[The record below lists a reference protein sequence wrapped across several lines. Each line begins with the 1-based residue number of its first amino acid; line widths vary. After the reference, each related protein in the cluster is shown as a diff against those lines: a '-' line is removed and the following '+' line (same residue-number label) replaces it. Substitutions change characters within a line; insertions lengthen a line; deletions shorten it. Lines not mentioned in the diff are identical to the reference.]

1 MHGRPARVV
10 RLCARRAARL
20 PCIGQMRRTTATI
33 ALLAIAVAAVC
44 LTGCASEP
52 DTVLQSDLPQ
62 IPGMVPRD
70 TTGLRQSE
78 GRVTAGQF
86 SYKGPISNLN
96 ARADETMSRF
106 DQAGW
111 KLVSQTLSAATASF
125 TYRKDNRTVRVEI
138 IQNGVQP
145 KMSTAVLTV
154 TSEAAVKTAEPA
166 SVAPPTGAVPAPV
179 SG

>member
-1 MHGRPARVV
+1 MR
-10 RLCARRAARL
+10 RL
-20 PCIGQMRRTTATI
+20 PTAI
-33 ALLAIAVAAVC
+33 ALLAVSTAA
-44 LTGCASEP
+44 LGATGCRTEP
-52 DTVLQSDLPQ
+52 DSVLQSDLPQ

-70 TTGLRQSE
+70 SSGLRQSE

-96 ARADETMSRF
+96 ARASETMARF

-111 KLVSQTLSAATASF
+111 KLSSQTLSASTASLI
-125 TYRKDNRTVRVEI
+125 YRKDNRTVRVEI

-145 KMSTAVLTV
+145 KMSTGVLTV
-154 TSEAAVKTAEPA
+154 TSDPV
-166 SVAPPTGAVPAPV
+166 PV

>member
-1 MHGRPARVV
+1 
-10 RLCARRAARL
+10 
-20 PCIGQMRRTTATI
+20 MRRITTAI
-33 ALLAIAVAAVC
+33 ALLAVSATALWA
-44 LTGCASEP
+44 TGCSTEP
-52 DTVLQSDLPQ
+52 DSVLQSDLPQ
-62 IPGMVPRD
+62 IPGMTPRD
-70 TTGLRQSE
+70 SSGLRQSE

-96 ARADETMSRF
+96 ARANETMARF

-111 KLVSQTLSAATASF
+111 KLASQTLSASTASL

-145 KMSTAVLTV
+145 KMSTGVLTV
-154 TSEAAVKTAEPA
+154 TSDPV
-166 SVAPPTGAVPAPV
+166 PV

>member
-1 MHGRPARVV
+1 
-10 RLCARRAARL
+10 
-20 PCIGQMRRTTATI
+20 MRRITTAI
-33 ALLAIAVAAVC
+33 ALLAVSAAV
-44 LTGCASEP
+44 LSATGCSTEP
-52 DTVLQSDLPQ
+52 DSVLQSDLPQ
-62 IPGMVPRD
+62 IPGMTPRD
-70 TTGLRQSE
+70 SSGLRQSE

-96 ARADETMSRF
+96 ARANETMARF

-111 KLVSQTLSAATASF
+111 KLSSQTLSASTASL

-145 KMSTAVLTV
+145 KMSTGVLTV
-154 TSEAAVKTAEPA
+154 TSDPV
-166 SVAPPTGAVPAPV
+166 PV

>member
-1 MHGRPARVV
+1 
-10 RLCARRAARL
+10 
-20 PCIGQMRRTTATI
+20 MRRITTAI
-33 ALLAIAVAAVC
+33 ALLAVSAAV
-44 LTGCASEP
+44 LSATGCSTEP
-52 DTVLQSDLPQ
+52 DSVLQSDLPQ

-70 TTGLRQSE
+70 SSGLRQSE

-96 ARADETMSRF
+96 ARANETMARF

-111 KLVSQTLSAATASF
+111 KLSSQTLSASTANLI
-125 TYRKDNRTVRVEI
+125 YRKDNRTVRVEI

-145 KMSTAVLTV
+145 KMSTGVLTV
-154 TSEAAVKTAEPA
+154 TSDPV
-166 SVAPPTGAVPAPV
+166 PV